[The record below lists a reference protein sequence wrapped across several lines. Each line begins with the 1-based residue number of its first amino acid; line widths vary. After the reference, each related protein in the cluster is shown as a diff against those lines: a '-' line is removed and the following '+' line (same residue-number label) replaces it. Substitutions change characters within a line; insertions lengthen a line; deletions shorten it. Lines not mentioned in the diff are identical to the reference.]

1 MYIMPLIKT
10 LHSHDFGASGWL
22 AGTEDLTSG
31 NSFKASPT
39 RWIVGYGACIHEQDT
54 DKLQCSD
61 GSCFSPK
68 TSMITCANHTRD
80 VHGTRVLIH
89 KTSNYIRAWACT
101 RSTWR
106 RIAFPIWGTNTMS
119 ACKQDRNDGQ
129 SPMKQQQVKKNVQKR
144 WTRTNKECK
153 NKEKHDLTR
162 VTVSPKQYF
171 PAVLIRICSSAAS
184 MHPSG
189 KDTWV
194 CKGLNIVYATTE
206 SVLLLEFY
214 GNNVLLFLISLL
226 SLVCLWRHCVRF
238 GYQYSHDN
246 FRTNADKCQI
256 WVVRVQ
262 YQKNP
267 S

>member
-1 MYIMPLIKT
+1 MILEHRAGWQAQKT
-10 LHSHDFGASGWL
+10 WLQAIRSKLHQPVELLDMVPAYRNKIC
-22 AGTEDLTSG
+22 T
-31 NSFKASPT
+31 
-39 RWIVGYGACIHEQDT
+39 
-54 DKLQCSD
+54 D

-68 TSMITCANHTRD
+68 MSMITCANHTRD

-89 KTSNYIRAWACT
+89 KTSNYISAWVCT

-106 RIAFPIWGTNTMS
+106 RIAFPNWGTNTMS
-119 ACKQDRNDGQ
+119 ACKQHRSDGQ

-153 NKEKHDLTR
+153 NKEKRDLTR

-184 MHPSG
+184 MHHSC
-189 KDTWV
+189 KDNWV

-206 SVLLLEFY
+206 SVLLLKFY
-214 GNNVLLFLISLL
+214 GDNVLLFLISLL
-226 SLVCLWRHCVRF
+226 SLVCLWRHCVQF
-238 GYQYSHDN
+238 GYHNSHDN
-246 FRTNADKCQI
+246 FLTNADKCQI